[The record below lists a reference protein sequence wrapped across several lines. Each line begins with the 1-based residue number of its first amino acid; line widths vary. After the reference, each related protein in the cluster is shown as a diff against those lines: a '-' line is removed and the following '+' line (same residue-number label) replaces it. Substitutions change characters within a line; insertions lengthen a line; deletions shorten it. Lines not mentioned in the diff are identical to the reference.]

1 MKVLLFGS
9 TGGIGSAI
17 KESCKDFELICPT
30 RLECDLSKSINT
42 NYVDID
48 AMIYCAGINNP
59 CGYKDL
65 SEENI
70 KTTMQT
76 NLFSFVSLCQQIKF
90 NPGANIVA
98 IGSLYATETKAER
111 LAYTA
116 SKHAMHGVV
125 KTLAIEMSKN
135 KIKVNMVS
143 PGFVLTEM
151 TRQNNT
157 EDRIS
162 YLEDKIP
169 LGMTLPEDIANMC
182 YYLMFNESITGQ
194 NIIIDG
200 GYSLIG
206 I

>member
-1 MKVLLFGS
+1 MKILLFGS
-9 TGGIGSAI
+9 TGGIGKAI
-17 KESCKDFELICPT
+17 KESCKEFQLICPS
-30 RLECDLSKSINT
+30 RLECDLSKNINT
-42 NYVDID
+42 NYSDID

-59 CGYKDL
+59 CQYKYL

-70 KTTMQT
+70 QQTMQT
-76 NLFSFVSLCQQIKF
+76 NLFSFINLCQQVNF
-90 NPGANIVA
+90 NAGANIIA
-98 IGSLYATETKAER
+98 IGSLYATETRAER
-111 LAYTA
+111 LAYTV
-116 SKHAMHGVV
+116 SKHGMYGAV
-125 KTLAIEMSKN
+125 KTLAIEMAQN
-135 KIKVNMVS
+135 KIKVNMIS

-151 TRQNNT
+151 TKQNNT

-162 YLEDKIP
+162 YLQNKIP

-182 YYLMFNESITGQ
+182 YHLLFNESITGQ